1 VLEIYKIY
9 FVWQTDYLNISTF
22 KNNDLNL
29 MSILPLI
36 AEEFPSW
43 GLDRLKSYIKLVLK
57 QESNGIL
64 IAKNSSLYNVGLLI
78 YSMQDIINK
87 GFSKNTKKEFSKC
100 LVVENL
106 ISSSS
111 LLEKKVFLQLTNKA
125 IDIAENNS
133 CEIVELPRFNTS
145 FDLVKKKYKKN
156 IINFNGWRTFIKI
169 DKILT
174 ANKEL

>member
-1 VLEIYKIY
+1 VLSTNNINNLPG
-9 FVWQTDYLNISTF
+9 LNISTF

-43 GLDRLKSYIKLVLK
+43 GLDRLKSYIRLVLK

-111 LLEKKVFLQLTNKA
+111 LLEKKIFLQLTEKA
-125 IDIAENNS
+125 MDIAENNS

-145 FDLVKKKYKKN
+145 FDLIKDKYN
-156 IINFNGWRTFIKI
+156 DDIVNLNGWRTFIKI

>member
-1 VLEIYKIY
+1 VLSTNNINNLPG
-9 FVWQTDYLNISTF
+9 LNISTF

-43 GLDRLKSYIKLVLK
+43 GLDRLKSYIRLVLK

-111 LLEKKVFLQLTNKA
+111 LLEKKVFLQLTDKA

>member
-1 VLEIYKIY
+1 VLSTNNINNLPG
-9 FVWQTDYLNISTF
+9 LNISTF

-43 GLDRLKSYIKLVLK
+43 GLDRLKSYIRLVLK

-111 LLEKKVFLQLTNKA
+111 LLEKKVFLQLTEKA
-125 IDIAENNS
+125 VDIAENNS

>member
-1 VLEIYKIY
+1 
-9 FVWQTDYLNISTF
+9 
-22 KNNDLNL
+22 

-43 GLDRLKSYIKLVLK
+43 GLDRLKKYIKLVLK

>member
-1 VLEIYKIY
+1 MLSTNNINNLPG
-9 FVWQTDYLNISTF
+9 LNISTF

-43 GLDRLKSYIKLVLK
+43 GLDRLKKYIKLVLK

>member
-1 VLEIYKIY
+1 VLSTNNINNLPG
-9 FVWQTDYLNISTF
+9 LNISTF

-43 GLDRLKSYIKLVLK
+43 GLDRLKSYIRLVLK

-64 IAKNSSLYNVGLLI
+64 IAKNNSLYNVGLLI